1 MKGILVVVPVV
12 VMALLVSSA
21 AAGATVTATAQQHPI
36 GGSGIHGLVNFT
48 DDGSTLTVNATATGL
63 VPGHRYFTLIYTLG
77 SEPGGVAEGK
87 TMPPTSNAL
96 PPCENNRAGTSTVD
110 ATQMV
115 VGLWHNNNDGT
126 GTLTSHKTTSSGN
139 IPQDAMLAST
149 VFNNSA
155 IVPPGIPA
163 GTTFAQLLAFA
174 FGVKFGVGA
183 HSYAAIDTFRTVSIR
198 DAGTASA
205 PQFFDLVACGLVH

>member
-1 MKGILVVVPVV
+1 MKKLFGFVPVV
-12 VMALLVSSA
+12 LVALLISSGT
-21 AAGATVTATAQQHPI
+21 AGATVTATAEQHPI

-77 SEPGGVAEGK
+77 SEPGGVADGK

-115 VGLWHNNNDGT
+115 VGLWHNNNNGT

-139 IPQDAMLAST
+139 IPQDTMLATT
-149 VFNNSA
+149 VFNTNA
-155 IVPPGIPA
+155 IPSGPPA
-163 GTTFAQLLAFA
+163 GTTFAQLLAFV
-174 FGVKFGVGA
+174 FGVRFGAGA
-183 HSYAAIDTFRTVSIR
+183 HSYAAVDTFRTVSIR
-198 DAGTASA
+198 DTGTASA
-205 PQFFDLVACGLVH
+205 PIFFDLVACGLVH

>member
-1 MKGILVVVPVV
+1 MKKLFGFVPVV
-12 VMALLVSSA
+12 LVALLISSGT
-21 AAGATVTATAQQHPI
+21 AGATVTATAEQHPI

-77 SEPGGVAEGK
+77 SEPGGVADGK

-115 VGLWHNNNDGT
+115 VGLWHNNNNGT
-126 GTLTSHKTTSSGN
+126 
-139 IPQDAMLAST
+139 
-149 VFNNSA
+149 
-155 IVPPGIPA
+155 
-163 GTTFAQLLAFA
+163 
-174 FGVKFGVGA
+174 
-183 HSYAAIDTFRTVSIR
+183 
-198 DAGTASA
+198 
-205 PQFFDLVACGLVH
+205 